1 MEKPQPQ
8 VAFIAAFLALLVLPL
23 LVMFGLSALGIAA
36 GMLAPM
42 DRMMDGNAGWLL
54 LAIFVV
60 WVVLVIAAVLLL
72 ISRLSQRTTP
82 L

>member
-1 MEKPQPQ
+1 MDKPQPQ

-23 LVMFGLSALGIAA
+23 LVMVGLSALGLAA

-42 DRMMDGNAGWLL
+42 DRMMNGKAGWML

-60 WVVLVIAAVLLL
+60 WVVLVVGAVLLL
-72 ISRLSQRTTP
+72 IARLSRRNTRS
-82 L
+82 